1 MLNKRQEKIIMLLQ
15 DSKKWITGKEFA
27 RLMNVS
33 DRTIRSD
40 IDTINRT
47 YNAHLIESNLRSGYR
62 INEEILTTLPI
73 ELNAVSIPQTPDE
86 RCTYI
91 LQELILEKKQ
101 INLLDLQEQVFI
113 SGYSIDNDIK
123 RIKKMLEPYQDLSLI
138 RSKNCIRLDGSEESK
153 RKLYKQLLF
162 EETQGNFLNLNRL
175 SSMFHD
181 LDLEYAKEVLDK
193 MFKKYNF
200 HVREMQKPMLMI
212 HVGIALERM
221 IHHNYVETS
230 RDTPELRNT
239 KEYSIT
245 KEFFDTMAQSIHI
258 DVNENEVVLLALLLR
273 GKKAI
278 TMHNDLVQSVTDGIN
293 VNDLVTKIVTMIK
306 EDFDIDFV
314 KDLDLRT
321 GLALHIQ
328 GLIERKK
335 KDIVVSN
342 LYLQELKR
350 KYPLVFELA
359 IHVGQILNETLDM
372 QVSENEVG
380 FLALHLGAAYERSHS
395 FQKYRVVMIYPV
407 DQAFGD
413 ILLRKVD
420 TLFSE
425 RMTVINCSSFFEEKM
440 IKELN
445 PDLILTT
452 LQLQHNLDI
461 STIQISLFIS
471 TEDESKIFQAL
482 NALDKKRYQ
491 QKFEDELIDLI
502 EPELFYKNLELR
514 TPTEVITYM
523 CDNLEKKG
531 YCDSSFKEAVLKR
544 EEVAATSFV
553 YSFAVPHSLNVP
565 SFRPAISVGFLK
577 RPIKWGE
584 FDVKMVLLLAVNEE
598 HQDLLIMFFEW
609 LSGMINNANHFAA
622 LLETKDYDDFV
633 AKIVE

>member
-1 MLNKRQEKIIMLLQ
+1 M
-15 DSKKWITGKEFA
+15 
-27 RLMNVS
+27 
-33 DRTIRSD
+33 
-40 IDTINRT
+40 
-47 YNAHLIESNLRSGYR
+47 
-62 INEEILTTLPI
+62 
-73 ELNAVSIPQTPDE
+73 
-86 RCTYI
+86 
-91 LQELILEKKQ
+91 
-101 INLLDLQEQVFI
+101 
-113 SGYSIDNDIK
+113 
-123 RIKKMLEPYQDLSLI
+123 
-138 RSKNCIRLDGSEESK
+138 
-153 RKLYKQLLF
+153 
-162 EETQGNFLNLNRL
+162 
-175 SSMFHD
+175 
-181 LDLEYAKEVLDK
+181 
-193 MFKKYNF
+193 
-200 HVREMQKPMLMI
+200 
-212 HVGIALERM
+212 
-221 IHHNYVETS
+221 
-230 RDTPELRNT
+230 
-239 KEYSIT
+239 
-245 KEFFDTMAQSIHI
+245 
-258 DVNENEVVLLALLLR
+258 
-273 GKKAI
+273 
-278 TMHNDLVQSVTDGIN
+278 
-293 VNDLVTKIVTMIK
+293 
-306 EDFDIDFV
+306 
-314 KDLDLRT
+314 
-321 GLALHIQ
+321 
-328 GLIERKK
+328 
-335 KDIVVSN
+335 
-342 LYLQELKR
+342 
-350 KYPLVFELA
+350 A

>member
-181 LDLEYAKEVLDK
+181 LDLEYAKEVMDK

-230 RDTPELRNT
+230 RDTPELRYT

-293 VNDLVTKIVTMIK
+293 VNDLVAKIVTMIK

>member
-221 IHHNYVETS
+221 ILHNYVVTA
-230 RDTPELRNT
+230 RDTPELRYT